1 MMDVWQN
8 CLEHWTIMAVTGL
21 GFWDLPGKR
30 THHKEYDYLTASSSR
45 AFKIQLTP
53 GPGLTLL
60 KLLPVRGRAIPAQQ
74 GNPSQGSVPSGA
86 SWWSGQDSSG
96 AYSI

>member
-53 GPGLTLL
+53 GPR
-60 KLLPVRGRAIPAQQ
+60 PH
-74 GNPSQGSVPSGA
+74 PSQAAPGE
-86 SWWSGQDSSG
+86 GQGHSCPAG
-96 AYSI
+96 